1 MLKRYSLNN
10 HRTSMKVLIIED
22 EEKLAKALASGLERK
37 GFTTD
42 VIGEGTKALERIILY
57 HEDYDIIILDLM
69 LPGMDGQAICAEV
82 RKRGIKIPIIV
93 LTARDDIEVKV
104 EMLHGG
110 ADDYL
115 AKPFSFAELD
125 ARILALLRR
134 PQETTHT
141 VLHYKGLVLDT
152 AERTVTLDGKPVR
165 LTLKEFALIEYFMRN
180 PNRVINREELLNHLW
195 DFNYTSFFSNALEV
209 HIKNLRKKIDHDKT
223 TSFIETVRGIGY
235 KLAP

>member
-1 MLKRYSLNN
+1 
-10 HRTSMKVLIIED
+10 MKVLIVED
-22 EEKLAKALASGLERK
+22 EDKLAEALASGLERK

-42 VIGEGTKALERIILY
+42 IIGDGAKAMERILLY
-57 HEDYDIIILDLM
+57 HEDYDIVILDLM
-69 LPGMDGQAICAEV
+69 LPSVDGQTICNEV
-82 RKRGIKIPIIV
+82 RKKGIKIPIIV
-93 LTARDDIEVKV
+93 LTARDDVEAKV
-104 EMLHGG
+104 QMLHGG

-134 PQETTHT
+134 PQETTLT
-141 VLHYKGLVLDT
+141 VLEYKNLILNT
-152 AERTVTLDGKPVR
+152 AERTVTLDGTPIR
-165 LTLKEFALIEYFMRN
+165 LTLKEFALVEYFMRN

-209 HIKNLRKKIDHDKT
+209 HIKNLRKKIDHDKGS
-223 TSFIETVRGIGY
+223 SFIETVRGIGY